1 VIAVLRFHPPTD
13 PADFFAQGQ
22 AALAAL
28 AARPGFVRGSLGR
41 DTDDDT
47 AWALISEWES
57 VGAYRRGIGGYEI
70 KMMTPFFAQVIDQP
84 SAFETLAIASG
95 GGAVEVRSSDRAPDA
110 DTAGRE

>member
-1 VIAVLRFHPPTD
+1 VIAVLRFHPPAD
-13 PADFFAQGQ
+13 PAGFFEQGR

-41 DTDDDT
+41 ATDDDT

-70 KMMTPFFAQVIDQP
+70 KMMTPFFAQVIDEP
-84 SAFETLAIASG
+84 SAFETLATVSG
-95 GGAVEVRSSDRAPDA
+95 GGAVEVRSSDRASDA
-110 DTAGRE
+110 DTAGRQ